1 MPFFLF
7 WHRAPPLRDISAR
20 FCLRLL
26 TSGIVL
32 GGLFI
37 HFRLWHRS
45 CALQQ
50 LPRFPQQS
58 FNALERGD
66 LFVWDSIQILL
77 LMAQLELERFL
88 TLFQFHQALRQS
100 RDGLSEIFRSTGD
113 PKGHRGRHH
122 RIAGGFADHN
132 TGAPLSQDQADMTQ
146 SRPMPSLATLALYL
160 LAGTAI
166 GLLALLNGIPAAPLA
181 GALLGAGIVSMSGQL
196 EPATWPPGTRTVLEI
211 GIGTVIGTGLTRASL
226 EQLQILW
233 KPAVL
238 ITLALVLTGLV
249 VGLWTSR
256 LLGIDPIVALLGAA
270 PGGISG
276 MSLVGAEFGV
286 GAAVAALH
294 AVRLITVLLVLPL
307 VVRLIV
313 PSTAGG

>member
-1 MPFFLF
+1 
-7 WHRAPPLRDISAR
+7 
-20 FCLRLL
+20 
-26 TSGIVL
+26 
-32 GGLFI
+32 
-37 HFRLWHRS
+37 
-45 CALQQ
+45 
-50 LPRFPQQS
+50 
-58 FNALERGD
+58 
-66 LFVWDSIQILL
+66 
-77 LMAQLELERFL
+77 
-88 TLFQFHQALRQS
+88 
-100 RDGLSEIFRSTGD
+100 
-113 PKGHRGRHH
+113 
-122 RIAGGFADHN
+122 
-132 TGAPLSQDQADMTQ
+132 
-146 SRPMPSLATLALYL
+146 MPSLATLTLYL

-166 GLLALLNGIPAAPLA
+166 GLLALLSGIPAAPLA

-196 EPATWPPGTRTVLEI
+196 EPARWPPGTRTVLEI

-226 EQLQILW
+226 EQLQLLW
-233 KPAVL
+233 RPAVL

-256 LLGIDPIVALLGAA
+256 LLGIDPVVALLGAA

-313 PSTAGG
+313 PSTAGS